1 MPVDEIIGEVMA
13 KVAGQVV
20 GVVVDSAVELIASD
34 LFRGWLARYFHGI
47 GRRLIAAVTLGRVR
61 IPSSLR
67 VVPIGTQPKPTA
79 SDWIALGVGVIV
91 WLLAAG
97 LVIGSMI
104 LW

>member
-1 MPVDEIIGEVMA
+1 MPVDEIIGEVVA
-13 KVAGQVV
+13 KVAGQAV
-20 GVVVDSAVELIASD
+20 GVVVDSAVELISSD

-47 GRRLIAAVTLGRVR
+47 GRRLIAVATFGRVK

-67 VVPIGTQPKPTA
+67 VVPKGAQPKPMVW
-79 SDWIALGVGVIV
+79 DWIALWVGVIV
-91 WLLAAG
+91 WLLSAG